1 VRRYDSKELKKKGEE
16 ANMISCTCFF
26 ICICCFLSFSLSSF
40 ASPHLLNFLILNP
53 NVFLSH
59 SFLFL
64 SLSLSLSPF
73 HSVFHWIW
81 NGQSFLNSEY
91 CWVEILSYT
100 SLSTSSSSSLS
111 ISSIVLLYRG
121 EKESEWLYMLFSI
134 EIYTFLGCLVFG
146 YFEAHIG
153 RSSSINWMLR
163 GRKIEFGKG
172 K

>member
-1 VRRYDSKELKKKGEE
+1 
-16 ANMISCTCFF
+16 MISCTCFF

-59 SFLFL
+59 SFLSL
-64 SLSLSLSPF
+64 SLSLSLPF
-73 HSVFHWIW
+73 TLSFIEYEMDKVFSTRNIVELR
-81 NGQSFLNSEY
+81 SFP
-91 CWVEILSYT
+91 ILRCRRRRRRRCPSH
-100 SLSTSSSSSLS
+100 LSFCC
-111 ISSIVLLYRG
+111 I
-121 EKESEWLYMLFSI
+121 EEKKESEWLYMLFSI